1 MPAHVLSLRDP
12 RFGSPVAAEVHGDV
26 TVAAVASAWGWWSGL
41 EAECPAV
48 LGAQTSLVAD
58 ARAGETDWPAALVR
72 AFAVA
77 ATHLDRLPQPE
88 DPEGT
93 PSTCLTCAVVTPAGV
108 FVGWLGAVTACVLDD
123 RRIVRE
129 SEPHT
134 LIRKLLAEGHKTAA
148 LAGMAQSFGHSV
160 VRSLGPTVHGPSVP
174 ELSEWPPLRPGERL
188 LLTPRATVAALRA
201 HLPLAPAGGAPWLRA
216 AVSTCEDAGRR
227 IGALIEP

>member
-26 TVAAVASAWGWWSGL
+26 TVAAVADAWGFWSGL

-48 LGAQTSLVAD
+48 DGAQASLAAD
-58 ARAGETDWPAALVR
+58 ARARETDWRAALVR

-93 PSTCLTCAVVTPAGV
+93 PVTSLTCAVVTPAGV
-108 FVGWLGAVTACVLDD
+108 FIGWLGGVTACVLDD
-123 RRIVRE
+123 RRVVRE

-148 LAGMAQSFGHSV
+148 LAGMAQSFGHCI
-160 VRSLGPTVHGPSVP
+160 VRSLGPTVHSPSLP
-174 ELSEWPPLRPGERL
+174 ELVEWPPLRPGERL
-188 LLTPRATVAALRA
+188 LLTPRATIAALRD
-201 HLPLAPAGGAPWLRA
+201 HLPLAPAGGAPWLYA
-216 AVSTCEDAGRR
+216 AVSTSDESGRG
-227 IGALIEP
+227 IGVLIEP